1 MSTVD
6 LIHIEKHFDRVPAVI
21 DLSLAIEEGEL
32 LVLVGPSGSGKS
44 TVLRMI
50 AGLEEPSGGEIQIDG
65 RRVNEVS
72 PRNRDLAMVFQSYA
86 LYPHMTVRQ
95 NLGFALKL
103 RRLPKAEVAARVN
116 EAAAS
121 LGIDM
126 LLDRK
131 PAALSGGQ
139 RQRVALGRALVR
151 KPRVFLFDE
160 PLSNLDAKLRNQTR
174 AELASLHKRLSATM
188 IYVTHDQVEAMT
200 LGDRIAVM
208 DQGRLMQVDRPL
220 VLYERPANRFVAG
233 FIGSPGM
240 NWLEGEVDNGGVFR
254 AGNLA
259 FPLPPAIAASPA
271 ARGPVACG
279 LRPEAMRLAVWS
291 GDGTP
296 TPGEPR
302 LKGVLRLVERLGAET
317 FFHVEVENAGAAKSQ
332 GGNPPLMIAR
342 LSGEPPA
349 MFDSTDTPVE
359 LRFDPASAHYFAGA
373 SGARLG

>member
-6 LIHIEKHFDRVPAVI
+6 LVHIEKHFDRVPAVI

-50 AGLEEPSGGEIQIDG
+50 AGLEEPSGGEIRIDG

-72 PRNRDLAMVFQSYA
+72 PRDRDLAMVFQSYA

-103 RRLPKAEVAARVN
+103 RRLPKAEITARVGD
-116 EAAAS
+116 AAAA
-121 LGIDM
+121 LGLDT

-160 PLSNLDAKLRNQTR
+160 PLSNLDAKLRNQMR
-174 AELASLHKRLSATM
+174 AELAALHRRLSATM

-240 NWLEGEVDNGGVFR
+240 NWLEGEVEDGGTFR
-254 AGNLA
+254 AGDLSFA
-259 FPLPPAIAASPA
+259 LPAAIAASPA
-271 ARGPVACG
+271 ARGAGG
-279 LRPEAMRLAVWS
+279 LRPS
-291 GDGTP
+291 
-296 TPGEPR
+296 PGSDAPR
-302 LKGVLRLVERLGAET
+302 GVERR
-317 FFHVEVENAGAAKSQ
+317 
-332 GGNPPLMIAR
+332 PPRRRSRESLAC
-342 LSGEPPA
+342 
-349 MFDSTDTPVE
+349 
-359 LRFDPASAHYFAGA
+359 GA
-373 SGARLG
+373 SSGLSSVWAPRPSSMSRSRTRRRVTTRA